1 MKIFKE
7 DPSGIEKE
15 LYALTKEIY
24 HAHNHTERRSIL
36 SYLETLSYFY
46 TIMGYDSTK
55 YLKELFSNK
64 SFIRPLA
71 EKNKTIKNK
80 INNDFINNKDCY
92 LDLFDNI
99 FDDNTEIVFL
109 NNTISNIPNIEEN
122 EMYEILNY
130 YFKNTNQ
137 KEMLN
142 KFESLIN
149 NKRVSSIYL
158 PNDLY
163 RGFTLFDLSSND
175 SRIFINEAV
184 DYDSIKTMITLAHE
198 MGHVVDYNEIKDFKK
213 RAYYNLKS
221 PFIEVL
227 SSLSEKK
234 FIDFLIDNNIY
245 KNYASYCLQ
254 DFYDEMFLEVTKS
267 SIYHTIPNKLLKYNR
282 YQKLTKE
289 ELIKAISKDYDILV
303 DNNDFPDPNE
313 LDVFEFLAYG
323 YGKILGTYFSRLEKE
338 DEGKYQDEMSKFL
351 SLRTDYFDKNYLEK
365 IGTHTEKVIELVDR
379 DINLS
384 SAKVKVKV
392 KVKRI

>member
-7 DPSGIEKE
+7 DSSGIEKE
-15 LYALTKEIY
+15 LDALTKEIY

-80 INNDFINNKDCY
+80 INNDFINNKDYY

-99 FDDNTEIVFL
+99 FDDNTEIVFS

-149 NKRVSSIYL
+149 NKRVSSI
-158 PNDLY
+158 
-163 RGFTLFDLSSND
+163 
-175 SRIFINEAV
+175 
-184 DYDSIKTMITLAHE
+184 
-198 MGHVVDYNEIKDFKK
+198 
-213 RAYYNLKS
+213 
-221 PFIEVL
+221 
-227 SSLSEKK
+227 
-234 FIDFLIDNNIY
+234 
-245 KNYASYCLQ
+245 
-254 DFYDEMFLEVTKS
+254 
-267 SIYHTIPNKLLKYNR
+267 
-282 YQKLTKE
+282 
-289 ELIKAISKDYDILV
+289 
-303 DNNDFPDPNE
+303 
-313 LDVFEFLAYG
+313 
-323 YGKILGTYFSRLEKE
+323 
-338 DEGKYQDEMSKFL
+338 
-351 SLRTDYFDKNYLEK
+351 
-365 IGTHTEKVIELVDR
+365 
-379 DINLS
+379 
-384 SAKVKVKV
+384 
-392 KVKRI
+392 